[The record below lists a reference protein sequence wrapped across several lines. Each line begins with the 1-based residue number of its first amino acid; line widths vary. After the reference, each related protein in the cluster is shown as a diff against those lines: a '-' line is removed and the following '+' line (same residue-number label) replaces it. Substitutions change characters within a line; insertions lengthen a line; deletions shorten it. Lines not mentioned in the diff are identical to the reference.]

1 MNFEE
6 VYKQYLKY
14 IDCRL
19 KPQSKED
26 LKVKF
31 ENKILPYFKDYN
43 IYEITDLDFINWQ
56 SEISKYD
63 YSNSYLKHIFYV
75 FSGFLNYC
83 VKYHNLPYNFATKVG
98 NFKMKNVIVKT
109 DFYTLKEFRSFIKYV
124 QDPVMKA
131 FFNTLFFYGIR
142 PGEAMAFQFSDLDD
156 KRKLKVSHTISEHTI
171 DGVRVITDPKTKH
184 SVRSFS
190 LSKKDYKMLVSL
202 KELYIN
208 RFGECN
214 DDYFI
219 FGGIKP
225 LAPTTIN
232 RHKLKACRKAN
243 LRPLELRGFR
253 RSNAS
258 LLYNFNVPLQIIK
271 ERLGHA
277 SITTTSKYY
286 IHVYDNKEKRVT
298 RTLNFIRL
306 FF

>member
-1 MNFEE
+1 MNFENI
-6 VYKQYLKY
+6 YYQYLEY

-31 ENKILPYFKDYN
+31 ENKILPYFKNYN

-56 SEISKYD
+56 NEISKYD

-75 FSGFLNYC
+75 FSGFFNYC
-83 VKYHNLPYNFATKVG
+83 VKYHNLPYNIAIKVG
-98 NFKMKNVIVKT
+98 NFKMKNVITKT
-109 DFYTLKEFRSFIKYV
+109 DFYTLKEFRCFIKYV
-124 QDPVMKA
+124 NNFVIKS
-131 FFNTLFFYGIR
+131 FFIILFYYGIR
-142 PGEAMAFQFSDLDD
+142 PGEAMAFKFTDLFED
-156 KRKLKVSHTISEHTI
+156 RKLKVNSTISEHRI
-171 DGVRVITDPKTKH
+171 NGERIITDPKSIH
-184 SVRSFS
+184 SVREFT
-190 LSKKDYKMLVSL
+190 LSKKDYNMLISL
-202 KELYIN
+202 KKIYKEE
-208 RFGECN
+208 FGEFN
-214 DDYFI
+214 DNYFI

-232 RHKLKACRKAN
+232 RHKLKACKMAN

-258 LLYNFNVPLQIIK
+258 LLYNLNVPLQIIK

-286 IHVYDNKEKRVT
+286 IHVYDRKEKRVA
-298 RTLNFIRL
+298 RTLNLIRL